1 MKLNR
6 NVGLLV
12 VAIAGIGAAASI
24 ASAQSTTSAPSTS
37 TTTTPAPTGG
47 HKWHGGHHRGGFL
60 LGMTLRAT
68 KQLNLTADQ
77 QASIKQILSNARAQA
92 KAAQT
97 SGQAPVD
104 LAVLGNPG
112 DANYATALQSAKTL
126 ATNRIQ
132 AESELQGQIYNVLT
146 AQQKAQLPTILASM
160 KAEAAQR
167 RATWE
172 QKHATGTTG

>member
-12 VAIAGIGAAASI
+12 VAIAGLGGAAGI
-24 ASAQSTTSAPSTS
+24 AYAQSTTSSSTPATTS
-37 TTTTPAPTGG
+37 TAPAAHG
-47 HKWHGGHHRGGFL
+47 KWHHRGGGLL

-77 QASIKQILSNARAQA
+77 QASIKQILSTARAQA
-92 KAAQT
+92 KAAHA

-104 LAVLGNPG
+104 MTVLANPG
-112 DANYATALQSAKTL
+112 DPNYATALQSAKTL
-126 ATNRIQ
+126 AANRIQ
-132 AESELQGQIYNVLT
+132 SESEIQGQIYNVLT
-146 AQQKAQLPTILASM
+146 AQQKAQLPTILASL

-172 QKHATGTTG
+172 QKHASGSTNAG